1 MKRIYWID
9 SATLTIVNQINQS
22 KNIHIFLKTN
32 FISSIQTNIVE
43 STMQYLKDNII
54 DNVWQ
59 TIFINNSYHYK
70 FH

>member
-22 KNIHIFLKTN
+22 KTIHFFLKTN

-43 STMQYLKDNII
+43 STMQYLKDNIV
-54 DNVWQ
+54 DNV
-59 TIFINNSYHYK
+59 
-70 FH
+70 

>member
-43 STMQYLKDNII
+43 STMQYLKDNIV
-54 DNVWQ
+54 DNV
-59 TIFINNSYHYK
+59 
-70 FH
+70 